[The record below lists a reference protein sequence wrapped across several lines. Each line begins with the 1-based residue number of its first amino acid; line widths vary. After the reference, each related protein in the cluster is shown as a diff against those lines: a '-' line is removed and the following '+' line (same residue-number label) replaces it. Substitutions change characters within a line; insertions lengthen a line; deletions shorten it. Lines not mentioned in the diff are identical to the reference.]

1 MLKVIILLF
10 VIRNVY
16 GANYNV
22 SSLADADST
31 AIHNSVFRYGSSH
44 VYRHEYG
51 AQGRSIFLTNN
62 ILEGSSGFYLSQT
75 QGPRILIS
83 GNTMKNA
90 TSNFLIANE
99 IFLAQSG
106 LDTVK
111 FICTNNVIEGNGGSF
126 LSLSPGWKT
135 EENFERFV
143 EISDNNI
150 KDVSY
155 AFTIYGYTQWD
166 NANPPSK
173 DDIFIIKDNE
183 VRNVTGQTGYFHNLH
198 YGKFSNNT
206 VKNTYTEYNG
216 YNQGHS
222 TLQFQ
227 DIGFNI
233 TGNVIDSSYVTGLWA
248 DQVYGDI
255 DSNTITN
262 HASGIRLRATLENPT
277 VPNVRYN
284 NITEHEY
291 SAVRFEEYG
300 SAVIHYNDIFITSD
314 ANTQFYDVYNNVPST
329 SVSEIDLRF
338 NYWGEV
344 TTAEMTEGGN
354 PKNIAAIYDEY
365 DDATKGFVNYGN
377 YLEW

>member
-1 MLKVIILLF
+1 
-10 VIRNVY
+10 
-16 GANYNV
+16 
-22 SSLADADST
+22 
-31 AIHNSVFRYGSSH
+31 
-44 VYRHEYG
+44 
-51 AQGRSIFLTNN
+51 
-62 ILEGSSGFYLSQT
+62 
-75 QGPRILIS
+75 
-83 GNTMKNA
+83 MKNA

-111 FICTNNVIEGNGGSF
+111 FICTNNVIEGTGGSF

-143 EISDNNI
+143 KYQIIISRMFLMHLLYMVI
-150 KDVSY
+150 PM
-155 AFTIYGYTQWD
+155 D

-183 VRNVTGQTGYFHNLH
+183 VRNVTGQTGYFQNLH

-206 VKNTYTEYNG
+206 VKKNTYTEYNG

-277 VPNVRYN
+277 VPKC
-284 NITEHEY
+284 
-291 SAVRFEEYG
+291 S
-300 SAVIHYNDIFITSD
+300 
-314 ANTQFYDVYNNVPST
+314 
-329 SVSEIDLRF
+329 L
-338 NYWGEV
+338 
-344 TTAEMTEGGN
+344 
-354 PKNIAAIYDEY
+354 
-365 DDATKGFVNYGN
+365 
-377 YLEW
+377 